1 MLPRR
6 DRLLLLP
13 HSAGHLPADS
23 THAESIVTHTIELE
37 GFLWTALIAGFFGG
51 GALDV
56 AMWLI
61 SRAGLARGNM
71 ITALG
76 GLITGSRAKAV
87 KVGVLIHVTSAVVF
101 AAVYTWVMMATGNT
115 MLPGSLA
122 MGLGIG
128 FGHGM
133 IVSLMLVWVVAERHP
148 LEEFREADLM
158 IGLSHLAG
166 HVAFG
171 GVVGLVVGFSP
182 I

>member
-1 MLPRR
+1 MTN
-6 DRLLLLP
+6 
-13 HSAGHLPADS
+13 A
-23 THAESIVTHTIELE
+23 AELDGI
-37 GFLWTALIAGFFGG
+37 LWTALVAGIFGG

-56 AMWLI
+56 TMWLI

-76 GLITGSRAKAV
+76 GLVTGSRAQAV
-87 KVGVLIHVTSAVVF
+87 KVGVLIHVASAIVF
-101 AAVYTWVMMATGNT
+101 AAAYTWVMVATGT
-115 MLPGSLA
+115 TALPDSLA
-122 MGLGIG
+122 IGLGIG

-148 LEEFREADLM
+148 LEEFRGADLM

-171 GVVGLVVGFSP
+171 GIVGLVVGFSP

>member
-1 MLPRR
+1 M
-6 DRLLLLP
+6 
-13 HSAGHLPADS
+13 
-23 THAESIVTHTIELE
+23 TNTAELDGI
-37 GFLWTALIAGFFGG
+37 LWTVLVAGILGG

-61 SRAGLARGNM
+61 SRAGLAKGNM

-76 GLITGSRAKAV
+76 GLVTGSRTSAMR
-87 KVGVLIHVTSAVVF
+87 VGIVIHVASAIVF
-101 AAVYTWVMMATGNT
+101 AAGYTWAMVATGST
-115 MLPGSLA
+115 ALPASLG

-171 GVVGLVVGFSP
+171 GIVGLVVGFSP
-182 I
+182 V